1 MASTPDSD
9 RCKIFLGLT
18 NYYQRFLKGYAKIA
32 RPLTNL
38 ISGENADKK
47 KALVVWTSK
56 CQEAFEQLK
65 KLCTEAPVLAYL
77 DFTKPFKLHIDVCNW
92 GLGAILYQDQ
102 PDRKEK
108 PISFA
113 SRSLNKAESNYPAHK
128 LEFLALKWAVT
139 KRFHEYL
146 NGNDFTVY
154 TDNNPL
160 TYILTTAK
168 LDATSHR
175 WVAALAAYNF
185 TLHYRL
191 GKTNVN
197 ANALSRIPWDRKQ
210 TVEPKTV
217 GHLLGNVITK
227 AGCIMECYA
236 GHTTAVPEPVPK
248 AELGKMSVED
258 WIEAQR
264 EEKGLRKV
272 IELYEAKKWTKSH
285 RGEGLDMGSPEE
297 WGLWQNKNRLVMR
310 QGLLYRKVKRPGEN
324 IACMQ
329 FVLPLKFRKMAIQG
343 CHDDVGH
350 MGMARSVNLLQD
362 QFYWPGMAMEITQHI
377 RKCMRCNCFKKRA
390 EQAPLEPIL
399 ATHPMQIVH
408 IDFLT
413 IESRKKDRDHNVL
426 VVTNQFTR
434 FAQAFVT
441 TSQTTPKH
449 C

>member
-1 MASTPDSD
+1 MSEDGIRTDPKKVKVVLWRPVPVTVTDVRS
-9 RCKIFLGLT
+9 FLGLT
-18 NYYQRFLKGYAKIA
+18 NYYRRFLKGYAKIA

-38 ISGENADKK
+38 ISGENAYKK
-47 KALVVWTSK
+47 KAFVVWTPK

-65 KLCTEAPVLAYL
+65 KLCTEAQVLAYP
-77 DFTKPFKLHIDVCNW
+77 DFTKPFKLHIDACNW

-102 PDRKEK
+102 PDGKEK

-146 NGNDFTVY
+146 YGNDFTVY

-168 LDATSHR
+168 LDATGHR

-185 TLHYRL
+185 TLNYRPE
-191 GKTNVN
+191 K
-197 ANALSRIPWDRKQ
+197 ANIDADTLSRIPWNKEQ
-210 TVEPKTV
+210 MVEPETI
-217 GHLLGNVITK
+217 GHLLGNVISK
-227 AGCIMECYA
+227 VGCVIECYK
-236 GHTTAVPEPVPK
+236 GHTTTVPEPIPK
-248 AELGKMSVED
+248 AEPGKMSVIN
-258 WIEAQR
+258 WVAAQW

-272 IELYEAKKWTKSH
+272 IELYETKKLTKSH

-297 WGLWQNKNRLVMR
+297 RGLWQNKSWLVMR

-324 IACMQ
+324 VACMQ
-329 FVLPLKFRKMAIQG
+329 FVLLSKYRKMAIQG

-350 MGMARSVNLLQD
+350 MGAARSVNLLQD
-362 QFYWPGMAMEITQHI
+362 QFYLPEMAKEMTQHV

-390 EQAPLEPIL
+390 E
-399 ATHPMQIVH
+399 
-408 IDFLT
+408 
-413 IESRKKDRDHNVL
+413 
-426 VVTNQFTR
+426 
-434 FAQAFVT
+434 
-441 TSQTTPKH
+441 
-449 C
+449 